1 MNSRDLAA
9 STIERHVGP
18 KAQHSKSRIQESRN
32 RPNGDTASVSSAN
45 LKLKNTFRQKLPKVK
60 SFFSNINN
68 RRVNK
73 EATEESSSKL
83 ASLQKSPPHV
93 TVSDEYENSAAI
105 PFSHIFVDDSDEGV
119 DSNRGSTSSI
129 NTFEGLSLAKM
140 KGLKHSSTLP
150 PMSEHQ
156 KKNFLRDMK
165 KSKYAGMHKN
175 NSKVCKVYNHF
186 LIDKVMFN
194 KSLKAVINRH
204 KTKIVKAPMMFINK
218 PRVVK

>member
-73 EATEESSSKL
+73 EAAEESSSKL

-175 NSKVCKVYNHF
+175 KSKVCKVYNHF

-204 KTKIVKAPMMFINK
+204 KTKIVNMFINK
-218 PRVVK
+218 LE